1 MWTSSTGYRLDTAVT
16 AILTTIVDDEYTQIQ
31 FRRQRND
38 VNVTVAYQVITGDEF
53 TVQVGET
60 RLSTSSTA
68 IDVTIS
74 EVDLSQTFVITT
86 ARSYESST
94 NPNDSVFFIRA
105 ELTNATT
112 LHLERDT
119 DGHDVDTVWHAVTME
134 GATVQQFTGNIS
146 SGTTADV
153 SIASVDLSKTFL
165 VHTFECNR
173 FYYGAGDSIQARFL
187 NSSTVALKC
196 TTSLSAVVKGF
207 VVTHPKISV
216 TSGLTAMISGVD
228 TAQETISIQN
238 DAFTITNTISGT
250 SAMTNVFVT
259 HILDSPYVNFKRDY
273 SSGDCEIAWFA
284 VEWRPVIAPA
294 NLAPDDV
301 AIMPGEGNTFRW
313 AKDSSMT
320 ATAYEWGY
328 REVGAASWID
338 SGKIISTEQKHIVP
352 ANTFELGKDYE
363 WRVRHWDNEQEDP
376 SDWVTATFNTYNP
389 VIQNPTPY
397 PDSSVR
403 VEIRDFGAK
412 LKSPYQRDIQL
423 TILIS
428 DNPDFTSPTVY
439 SLPEVASGEVA
450 TVQHAFQLAGY
461 WYVRMVATDTESLQ
475 TVLEYQ
481 IFVSHQ
487 LFFKEP
493 PEVTIQAPRATH
505 VTVRVR
511 GTTTEFTAVVTP
523 PPPLESR
530 IERLIMIDSG
540 DQATCQ
546 AVAERLLEKWGR
558 PQVSIK
564 GTIPLTLVLRPR
576 QKVRI
581 VIPEVGLNED
591 LVLQRRQHVIEGV
604 QAYTQITVGDIQL
617 SESELVARIID
628 DLEGRSAYVSALGS
642 EMVLLGQELSEREI
656 ADIEQGQQLSDTDI
670 TVIEMGGD
678 DAID

>member
-1 MWTSSTGYRLDTAVT
+1 VYNSTTAT
-16 AILTTIVDDEYTQIQ
+16 
-31 FRRQRND
+31 
-38 VNVTVAYQVITGDEF
+38 VTVPEMDTSKTFLLFHFDHYGQRYAGYTEVEGRFYSPTQVRFERGRAGAATSDRIDVSWFAISHDKIKVQSGQHALPFSNTDEQ
-53 TVQVGET
+53 TIPI
-60 RLSTSSTA
+60 TA
-68 IDVTIS
+68 IDVTRS
-74 EVDLSQTFVITT
+74 FALVS
-86 ARSYESST
+86 AR
-94 NPNDSVFFIRA
+94 N
-105 ELTNATT
+105 
-112 LHLERDT
+112 T
-119 DGHDVDTVWHAVTME
+119 DGSNIDSFSAGMVKARLTVSA
-134 GATVQQFTGNIS
+134 NILKRLY
-146 SGTTADV
+146 GT
-153 SIASVDLSKTFL
+153 
-165 VHTFECNR
+165 
-173 FYYGAGDSIQARFL
+173 
-187 NSSTVALKC
+187 
-196 TTSLSAVVKGF
+196 
-207 VVTHPKISV
+207 
-216 TSGLTAMISGVD
+216 
-228 TAQETISIQN
+228 
-238 DAFTITNTISGT
+238 GT
-250 SAMTNVFVT
+250 STAT
-259 HILDSPYVNFKRDY
+259 
-273 SSGDCEIAWFA
+273 WFA
-284 VEWRPVIAPA
+284 VEWIAALPPENLRPRAP
-294 NLAPDDV
+294 
-301 AIMPGEGNTFRW
+301 IMPGEDNTFTW
-313 AKDSSMT
+313 STPEPQTD
-320 ATAYEWGY
+320 YEIEY
-328 REVGAASWID
+328 REVGAVTWEST
-338 SGKIISTEQKHIVP
+338 GKINSSVP
-352 ANTFELGKDYE
+352 RHVFPVGTFELGKDYE
-363 WRVRHWDNEQEDP
+363 WRVRYWIAADPDP
-376 SDWVTATFNTYNP
+376 SDFAQQTQFDTYRP

-493 PEVTIQAPRATH
+493 PEVTTQAPRATH

-523 PPPLESR
+523 PPSEESR

-540 DQATCQ
+540 DQATCL

-564 GTIPLTLVLRPR
+564 GTIPLTLVLRSR

-617 SESELVARIID
+617 SESELVARTID
-628 DLEGRSAYVSALGS
+628 ALERAAQTEAYLTQTELQTLGV
-642 EMVLLGQELSEREI
+642 ELTEQEITSL
-656 ADIEQGQQLSDTDI
+656 EQGQELSDTDI
-670 TVIEMGGD
+670 QLVQVEQEVSSSE
-678 DAID
+678 